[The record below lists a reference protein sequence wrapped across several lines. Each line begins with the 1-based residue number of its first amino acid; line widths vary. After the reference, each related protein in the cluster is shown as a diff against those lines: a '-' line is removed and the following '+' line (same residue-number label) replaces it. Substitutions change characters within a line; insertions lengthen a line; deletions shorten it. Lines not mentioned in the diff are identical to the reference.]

1 MHNPLLYQSN
11 PLKLS
16 FEATITQKTAQPGG
30 QFDLILAETCFYP
43 TGGGQPHDTGAIGAA
58 RVVDVFKNEAGQVVH
73 RVDRDVPGPTAPAKI
88 DRDRRLAHM
97 QHHSAQHILSAALE
111 AELGL
116 ETLSAKISG
125 DSPSTID
132 VPDTEIAAGDLERA
146 EMRANQV
153 VFDNRPIRTYF
164 ITDAEVGQTP
174 FRRPPKVS
182 GNIRVV
188 EVDRFDVSA
197 CGGTHCPQTGMIG
210 LIKILR
216 TERKNK
222 KRRIHFAAGE
232 QALRQFQVDR
242 QLVTELGNLFSTG
255 PDDLAATAAAQL
267 AELRQARV
275 ELNDLRA
282 AALELEAH
290 KLRQKAVA
298 GNGGRWVRQMFAERP
313 AGELR
318 ELGKL
323 LQQDE
328 DLVALLAAFDGKKL
342 SLVVSCG
349 RGTPHTAKDLLI
361 IQLAK
366 IGGRGGGDARL
377 AQGGGLTTAE
387 QAAAFFDE

>member
-1 MHNPLLYQSN
+1 
-11 PLKLS
+11 
-16 FEATITQKTAQPGG
+16 
-30 QFDLILAETCFYP
+30 
-43 TGGGQPHDTGAIGAA
+43 
-58 RVVDVFKNEAGQVVH
+58 RVLDVFKNESGQVVH
-73 RVDRDVPGPTAPAKI
+73 RVDRDVPGPAAPAKI

-132 VPDTEIAAGDLERA
+132 VPDTELAPGQLERA
-146 EMRANQV
+146 ELRANQV
-153 VFDNRPIRTYF
+153 VFENRTIRTYF
-164 ITDAEVGQTP
+164 ITDAEVSQTP

-182 GNIRVV
+182 GSIRVV

-216 TERKNK
+216 TERKNQ

-255 PDDLAATAAAQL
+255 PGELAGVAAAQL

-275 ELNDLRA
+275 ELNELRA

-290 KLRQKAVA
+290 KLRQQAA
-298 GNGGRWVRQMFAERP
+298 PGDGGRWIRQMFAKRP

-328 DLVALLAAFDGKKL
+328 NLVALLAAFDGKKL

-349 RGTPHTAKDLLI
+349 RGTPHNAGKLLNAR
-361 IQLAK
+361 LAK

-377 AQGGGLTTAE
+377 AQGGGPATPDE
-387 QAAAFFDE
+387 AAAFFDE